1 MPRLLHAPIALL
13 LAGALT
19 AAAAQA
25 PIQTPAP
32 QQPTAAPITTIK
44 AHTQIVIVDVTVTD
58 AHQHPV
64 HNLKAPD
71 FTLLE
76 SRNPQTIRNFEE
88 HTAAPPAA
96 PELMPPMPAGT
107 FTNYTP
113 VPPNSALNIVLLDT
127 LNTPLP
133 DQAYVRTQL
142 LDFLKHAPAD
152 SRIAIFG
159 LTSRLVMLQGFT
171 SDPAILKAALA
182 QHNGRTSPLLDDP
195 NVQPLSD
202 TLAET
207 GGPSIA
213 STVANLQQFE
223 AQQQSFQIQLRA
235 KYTLDAMNVLARYL
249 SGLPGRKNLIW
260 FSGSFPLSIMPDGD
274 LQNPFAVVANSED
287 EFRETTAL
295 LARSQVAVYPVDARG
310 LMVSP
315 NMSAAN
321 SGAKYAG
328 RNGGAAFAKDDT
340 KFFQQTAAEHGTM
353 LDMAQQTGG
362 KAYINTNG
370 LSQAVSNAIDS
381 GSNFYTLTY
390 SPTNT
395 AWKGDYR
402 KIEVK
407 LQQAGYTL
415 SYRRGY
421 YAVDPEKPA
430 SPRRLLSSN
439 SPGTSPTPPSIDPLR
454 TAMTRGA
461 PAPSQIIFKARI
473 LPVSTT
479 LEATVAPGNLLN
491 PDPRTPKGPYRRYG
505 IDIAANLRDFFLT
518 TTPDHLY
525 HGKIEIRTYLFDR
538 DGTLILEFTDAAS
551 ISLPIDKVRA
561 LLETGLQMHSQ
572 VSVPVKGEYY
582 LRIGIH
588 DLSSDHIGAVE
599 VPIAAVKNLA
609 PLPPPPA
616 PPASQTPTPAPSN

>member
-1 MPRLLHAPIALL
+1 MPRLLHASLPLL
-13 LAGALT
+13 LASAFVI
-19 AAAAQA
+19 ASAQTPTPAGPSPTGA
-25 PIQTPAP
+25 PIATL
-32 QQPTAAPITTIK
+32 K
-44 AHTQIVIVDVTVTD
+44 ARTQIVIVDITVTD
-58 AHQHPV
+58 NRQHPV
-64 HNLKAPD
+64 HNLKASD

-76 SRNPQTIRNFEE
+76 SKNPQTIRNFEE
-88 HTAAPPAA
+88 HKAAPPAA

-113 VPPNSALNIVLLDT
+113 VSPNSALNIVLLDT
-127 LNTPLP
+127 LNTPLI
-133 DQAYVRTQL
+133 DQIYVHQQL

-159 LTSRLVMLQGFT
+159 LTSKLILLQGFT
-171 SDPAILKAALA
+171 SDPAILKEAVA
-182 QHNGRTSPLLDDP
+182 HDNGRTSHLLDNP
-195 NVQPLSD
+195 NVQPFSEAV
-202 TLAET
+202 AEA
-207 GGPSIA
+207 GGLA
-213 STVANLQQFE
+213 STVANLQQF
-223 AQQQSFQIQLRA
+223 QSEEKKFQVRARA
-235 KYTLDAMNVLARYL
+235 KFTLDAMNVLARYL

-260 FSGSFPLSIMPDGD
+260 FSGSFPLNITPDSD
-274 LQNPFAVVANSED
+274 LQNPFSGIANFED
-287 EFRETTAL
+287 EFRETTNL

-321 SGAKYAG
+321 SGAKYTG
-328 RNGGAAFAKDDT
+328 LNGGAAFAKDEAQ
-340 KFFQQTAAEHGTM
+340 FFHQTAAEHATM
-353 LDMAQQTGG
+353 LELAQQTGG

-370 LSQAVSNAIDS
+370 LSQAVAKAIDS
-381 GSNFYTLTY
+381 GSNYYTLTY
-390 SPTNT
+390 SSTNT
-395 AWKGDYR
+395 SWKGDYR

-407 LQQAGYTL
+407 SQQAGYTL

-421 YAVDPEKPA
+421 YAVDPDKPA
-430 SPRRLLSSN
+430 SPRRLLSSGN
-439 SPGTSPTPPSIDPLR
+439 PSASSSPPAVDPLR
-454 TAMTRGA
+454 IAMARGT

-473 LPVSTT
+473 LPVSTAP
-479 LEATVAPGNLLN
+479 EATVAPGNLLN

-538 DGTLILEFTDAAS
+538 DGTLILELTDAAS

-561 LLETGLQMHSQ
+561 LLETGLQIHSQ

-588 DLSSDHIGAVE
+588 DLASDHIGAIE
-599 VPIAAVKNLA
+599 VPIAAVKNLP

-616 PPASQTPTPAPSN
+616 PPASEPASPAPSN